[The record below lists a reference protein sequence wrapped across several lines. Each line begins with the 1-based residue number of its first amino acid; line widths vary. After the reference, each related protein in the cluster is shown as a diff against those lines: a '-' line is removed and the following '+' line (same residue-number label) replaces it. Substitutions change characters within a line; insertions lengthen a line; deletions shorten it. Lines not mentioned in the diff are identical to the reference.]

1 METIKSY
8 GIRAAAERLGIQP
21 TALIRLLVSLGWIS
35 KGNHARA
42 TSQAIASSNM
52 IQLNG
57 INADGMFSQARITEQ
72 GIATLKDQIAQQRE
86 GIAALRAMIE
96 KCKKGFLK
104 EKRYN
109 NTSYW
114 MINTRKE
121 YLKRPIMLQA
131 TPYLYITTVKIY

>member
-8 GIRAAAERLGIQP
+8 GIRATAERLGIQP
-21 TALIRLLVSLGWIS
+21 TALIGLLVSLGWIS

-57 INADGMFSQARITEQ
+57 INADGIFSQARITEQ
-72 GIATLKDQIAQQRE
+72 GIEALRHNIARKRE

-96 KCKKGFLK
+96 KCKKGAQ
-104 EKRYN
+104 
-109 NTSYW
+109 
-114 MINTRKE
+114 
-121 YLKRPIMLQA
+121 P
-131 TPYLYITTVKIY
+131 

>member
-21 TALIRLLVSLGWIS
+21 TTLINLLVSLGWIS

-57 INADGMFSQARITEQ
+57 INADGIFSQARITEQ
-72 GIATLKDQIAQQRE
+72 GIEALRQRIAQQRE
-86 GIAALRAMIE
+86 GIAKLRAMLAE
-96 KCKKGFLK
+96 RKG
-104 EKRYN
+104 EQ
-109 NTSYW
+109 
-114 MINTRKE
+114 
-121 YLKRPIMLQA
+121 P
-131 TPYLYITTVKIY
+131 

>member
-57 INADGMFSQARITEQ
+57 INSDVMFSQARITEQ

-86 GIAALRAMIE
+86 VIAALRAKID
-96 KCKKGFLK
+96 KCKKGAQ
-104 EKRYN
+104 
-109 NTSYW
+109 
-114 MINTRKE
+114 
-121 YLKRPIMLQA
+121 P
-131 TPYLYITTVKIY
+131 

>member
-21 TALIRLLVSLGWIS
+21 TALIGLLVSLGWIS

-57 INADGMFSQARITEQ
+57 INADGIFSQARITEQ
-72 GIATLKDQIAQQRE
+72 GIEALRHNIARKRE

-96 KCKKGFLK
+96 KCKKGAQ
-104 EKRYN
+104 
-109 NTSYW
+109 
-114 MINTRKE
+114 
-121 YLKRPIMLQA
+121 P
-131 TPYLYITTVKIY
+131 

>member
-21 TALIRLLVSLGWIS
+21 TALIGLLVSLGWIS

-57 INADGMFSQARITEQ
+57 INADGIFSQARITEQ
-72 GIATLKDQIAQQRE
+72 GIEALRHNIAAQREGISTLKEQIARKRE

-96 KCKKGFLK
+96 KCKKGAQ
-104 EKRYN
+104 
-109 NTSYW
+109 
-114 MINTRKE
+114 
-121 YLKRPIMLQA
+121 P
-131 TPYLYITTVKIY
+131 

>member
-21 TALIRLLVSLGWIS
+21 TTLIRLLASLGWIS

-42 TSQAIASSNM
+42 TSQAIASGNM

-57 INADGMFSQARITEQ
+57 INADGIFSQARITEQ
-72 GIATLKDQIAQQRE
+72 GIAALKDNIARKRE

-96 KCKKGFLK
+96 KCKKGAQ
-104 EKRYN
+104 
-109 NTSYW
+109 
-114 MINTRKE
+114 
-121 YLKRPIMLQA
+121 P
-131 TPYLYITTVKIY
+131 

>member
-21 TALIRLLVSLGWIS
+21 TALIRSLVSLGWIS

-96 KCKKGFLK
+96 KCKKGAQ
-104 EKRYN
+104 
-109 NTSYW
+109 
-114 MINTRKE
+114 
-121 YLKRPIMLQA
+121 P
-131 TPYLYITTVKIY
+131 